1 MNTFLRRLRDQDG
14 YSLIPFLI
22 IMPVLIMLMI
32 VSIEATDTVTV
43 SDINVQDGLAS
54 ACKAAAGQ
62 IIDTAQANGTPR
74 IDSANALTEFETSL
88 EENLGLGNGSNGQ
101 VMAPITNSHF
111 MGTPQTYILVYNGYN
126 DYAANGGDECDYYSI
141 AGSSVTPESIAAPT
155 GFPATFYISS
165 TGINTSS
172 GTYKVVLN
180 SPGVIAV
187 IQVQKVQIIGNVPV
201 VVNRWASARIVWNGT

>member
-1 MNTFLRRLRDQDG
+1 LRDQSG
-14 YSLIPFLI
+14 YALIAFLI
-22 IMPVLIMLMI
+22 IMPILIMLMI
-32 VSIEATDTVTV
+32 VNIEATDTVTV

-62 IIDTAQANGTPR
+62 IIDAAQANGTPR
-74 IDSANALTEFETSL
+74 INSANALNEFETSL

-101 VMAPITNSHF
+101 IMMPVTNSHF
-111 MGTPQTYILVYNGYN
+111 MGTPQVYFLAYNGYN
-126 DYAANGGDECDYYSI
+126 DYTANGGDECDYWSI
-141 AGSSVTPESIAAPT
+141 TGSDATPESITTPA
-155 GFPATFYISS
+155 GFPATFYVTD

-187 IQVQKVQIIGNVPV
+187 ITIQKVLIMGNVPV
-201 VVNRWASARIVWNGT
+201 VVNRWASARIVWQSS